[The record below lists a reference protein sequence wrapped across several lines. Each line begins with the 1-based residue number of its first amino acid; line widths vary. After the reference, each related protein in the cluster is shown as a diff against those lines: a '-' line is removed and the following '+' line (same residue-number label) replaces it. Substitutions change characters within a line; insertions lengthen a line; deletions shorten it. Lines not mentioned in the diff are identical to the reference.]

1 MNIVRT
7 DIDQNNA
14 VLTVQIEKA
23 DYSANVEKTLRDYRK
38 KANIPGFR
46 PGMVPMSLMY
56 KMYGKAIKADE
67 INKVAADALNKYI
80 MDNEINILGEPL
92 PSEDFKPYEDFDQ
105 REEFEFPFAIGIAP
119 EFDVEFDKKDK
130 VKYYEIT
137 VDDTMIDNQVKSYT
151 SRYGRYTQ
159 EETVEERDMVKGEI
173 VELENG
179 EARAEGIKLSDAVLT
194 PAYLKDENQKVM
206 FIGAKKGD
214 VIVFNPAKAFD
225 NDAEL
230 ASFLKLKKEDVKD
243 ITSDFSFT
251 ITGITRYNESEIN
264 QELFDKVFGEG
275 TVTSEEEFR
284 AKIAANIEQDL
295 KRDADYKFGIDAREM
310 LLKKFEN
317 LTFPDAFL
325 KRWLL
330 SENKNMTAETLEA
343 DYPKMIEELKWQLI
357 SNKIAK
363 KNDVKVENEDIEEYA
378 RNIARSQFAQY
389 GMIGLEDSILDN
401 YAKDMLKKEET
412 LKSIYSR
419 VFDNKVIEVVKN
431 NVKLD
436 IKKISIEE
444 FNKLFEA

>member
-105 REEFEFPFAIGIAP
+105 REEFEIPFAIGIAP

-151 SRYGRYTQ
+151 SRYGKYTQ

-179 EARAEGIKLSDAVLT
+179 EANVEGIKLSDAVLT
-194 PAYLKDENQKVM
+194 PAYLKDENQKIM
-206 FIGAKKGD
+206 FVGAQKGD

-317 LTFPDAFL
+317 LAFPDAFL

-330 SENKNMTAETLEA
+330 GENKNMTAETLEA

-412 LKSIYSR
+412 LKNIYSR

-436 IKKISIEE
+436 IKKTSIEE
-444 FNKLFEA
+444 FNKMFEV

>member
-14 VLTVQIEKA
+14 VLTVQIVKA

-46 PGMVPMSLMY
+46 PGMIPMGLMY

-67 INKVAADALNKYI
+67 INKIAADALNNYI
-80 MDNEINILGEPL
+80 QEQKLNILGEPL
-92 PSEDFKPYEDFDQ
+92 PAEDFQPFEDFDQ
-105 REEFEFPFAIGIAP
+105 REEFEFPFAVGIAP
-119 EFDVEFDKKDK
+119 EFEVEFDTKDK
-130 VKYYEIT
+130 VKYYEIAA
-137 VDDTMIDNQVKSYT
+137 DDTMIDNQIKSYT
-151 SRYGRYTQ
+151 SRYGKYTQ
-159 EETVEERDMVKGEI
+159 EETVEDNDMVKGE
-173 VELENG
+173 VTELE
-179 EARAEGIKLSDAVLT
+179 EAEAKVDGIKLSDAVLT
-194 PAYLKDENQKVM
+194 PAYLKDENQKIM
-206 FIGAKKGD
+206 FSGAKKGD

-251 ITGITRYNESEIN
+251 ITGITRYHESEIN

-275 TVTSEEEFR
+275 AVSSEEEFR
-284 AKIAANIEQDL
+284 AKIAENLQDNL
-295 KRDADYKFGIDAREM
+295 KKDSDYKFGLDAREM
-310 LLKKFEN
+310 LMKKYED

-330 SENKNMTAETLEA
+330 AENKNMTAETLEA
-343 DYPKMIEELKWQLI
+343 DFPKMIENLKWQLI
-357 SNKIAK
+357 TNNIAK
-363 KNDVKVENEDIEEYA
+363 KSDIKIENEDIEEYA
-378 RNIARSQFAQY
+378 KNVARSQFAQY
-389 GMIGLEDSILDN
+389 GMIGLEDSILEN

-412 LKSIYSR
+412 LKSIYTR
-419 VFDNKVIEVVKN
+419 VFENKVIEVVKN

-436 IKKISIEE
+436 VKKTNIEE
-444 FNKLFEA
+444 FNKMFEA